1 MLYVM
6 VHTCILFHQRELDVN
21 KLDEWVYVFRQ
32 NSTQMLDE
40 TESDVKKLDKV
51 GINPNCINL
60 PFSFCLECCR
70 VTHKT

>member
-1 MLYVM
+1 M
-6 VHTCILFHQRELDVN
+6 R
-21 KLDEWVYVFRQ
+21 WVYVFRQ

-40 TESDVKKLDKV
+40 TELDVKKLDEV

-70 VTHKT
+70 VTHKR